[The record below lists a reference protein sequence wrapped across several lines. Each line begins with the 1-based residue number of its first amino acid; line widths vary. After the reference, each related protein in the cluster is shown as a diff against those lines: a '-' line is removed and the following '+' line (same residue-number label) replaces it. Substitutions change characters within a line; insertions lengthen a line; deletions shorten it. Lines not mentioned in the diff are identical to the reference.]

1 MGGPGPLGLSDPTE
15 VGIVKSCEETMR
27 ILEAFDLTRSY
38 RAAAQLAGCDHHTVA
53 RCVAARDAGRM
64 TAEPAARDHLIDPFR
79 EKIEE
84 WVERSRGRVRGDI
97 AHDRLTA
104 LGYTGSERSTRR
116 AVAQAKKLR
125 KLGHGRVYRPWV
137 AEPGMWFQYDF
148 GNGPTI
154 GGRSTCLFCAWLA
167 WSRFRVVLPMW
178 DKALPS
184 VIGCIDTALRR
195 FGGVPTYALTD
206 NEKTVTLDHVA
217 GIAIR
222 NPEMVAAAHHYGLTV
237 ATCVVAD
244 PEAKGGSEA
253 TVRIAKADLVPTD
266 ANLRDAYISFGKL
279 EAACVQLCDEVNARP
294 HRVTRRPPVEM
305 LVEERP
311 RLHRLPRQPYTVA
324 FGESRMVGRTTPM
337 VDFDWCQYSVPHE
350 LRGEEVWVRE
360 HGNEVVAVHVG
371 TTGAAEVARHLRTTP
386 GNPRIDDG
394 HFPPQPVGPLSR
406 TPTATSPA
414 EAEFLAIG
422 MGARRWLSEAGPAGV
437 LRVRAKMARAVALAK
452 FVGVDR
458 VNWALG
464 HAAVMQRFD
473 EGDLE
478 SILDHQAISA
488 PGPLHRPTEATSLQ
502 TTTAVWERF
511 GQ

>member
-1 MGGPGPLGLSDPTE
+1 
-15 VGIVKSCEETMR
+15 
-27 ILEAFDLTRSY
+27 
-38 RAAAQLAGCDHHTVA
+38 
-53 RCVAARDAGRM
+53 
-64 TAEPAARDHLIDPFR
+64 
-79 EKIEE
+79 
-84 WVERSRGRVRGDI
+84 
-97 AHDRLTA
+97 
-104 LGYTGSERSTRR
+104 
-116 AVAQAKKLR
+116 
-125 KLGHGRVYRPWV
+125 
-137 AEPGMWFQYDF
+137 
-148 GNGPTI
+148 
-154 GGRSTCLFCAWLA
+154 
-167 WSRFRVVLPMW
+167 
-178 DKALPS
+178 
-184 VIGCIDTALRR
+184 
-195 FGGVPTYALTD
+195 
-206 NEKTVTLDHVA
+206 
-217 GIAIR
+217 
-222 NPEMVAAAHHYGLTV
+222 
-237 ATCVVAD
+237 
-244 PEAKGGSEA
+244 
-253 TVRIAKADLVPTD
+253 
-266 ANLRDAYISFGKL
+266 
-279 EAACVQLCDEVNARP
+279 
-294 HRVTRRPPVEM
+294 M

-324 FGESRMVGRTTPM
+324 FGESRMVERTTPM
-337 VDFDWCQYSVPHE
+337 VDFDWCQYSVPHG

-360 HGNEVVAVHVG
+360 HGDEVVAVHVG

-394 HFPPQPVGPLSR
+394 HFPPQPAGPLSR

-488 PGPLHRPTEATSLQ
+488 PGPLHRPSEATSLQ